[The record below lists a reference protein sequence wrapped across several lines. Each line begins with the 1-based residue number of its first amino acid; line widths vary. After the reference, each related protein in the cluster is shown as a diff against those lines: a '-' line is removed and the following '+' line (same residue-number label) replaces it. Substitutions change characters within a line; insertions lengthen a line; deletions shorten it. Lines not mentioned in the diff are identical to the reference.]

1 MATTLAHDVA
11 EFCTNEG
18 SPVFFCSL
26 DVEGAFDCIPF
37 SILFESASR
46 VLPEMCWRTMF
57 FWYSHMRI
65 QIRWNNKLSSEIS
78 VERGTRQGGLTSP
91 LIFNAFYQDLVQK
104 LQNNNQH
111 GIVING
117 ITYNVFAYA
126 DDLLLA
132 STTVTGLQSLIDL
145 SVSQIEKC
153 GLRFNPKKT
162 ICMCYGKNPF
172 TTLPKWNINSVNLDV
187 KNSIKYLGSVLCQS
201 GGNEHVNSRICSA
214 KRSFYTLQGAGLCND
229 GLSPEASVYLYS
241 SVIRSSL
248 IYGCDSIWINK
259 SNMIK
264 LDSTQGKI
272 IKKMLG
278 LPYTSHTTPLIQALG
293 ILPCS
298 VSILFLSLDLLKS
311 CLASESATGDFYRHM
326 LNCDRQKVKNP
337 LMGRTGAMCDKF
349 NINFIKYMLNEK
361 YSMHV
366 KHNHYSSASNGYID
380 SLRTLLSDFNNDNR
394 ILVRMMLKSF

>member
-1 MATTLAHDVA
+1 
-11 EFCTNEG
+11 
-18 SPVFFCSL
+18 
-26 DVEGAFDCIPF
+26 
-37 SILFESASR
+37 
-46 VLPEMCWRTMF
+46 
-57 FWYSHMRI
+57 
-65 QIRWNNKLSSEIS
+65 
-78 VERGTRQGGLTSP
+78 
-91 LIFNAFYQDLVQK
+91 
-104 LQNNNQH
+104 
-111 GIVING
+111 
-117 ITYNVFAYA
+117 
-126 DDLLLA
+126 
-132 STTVTGLQSLIDL
+132 
-145 SVSQIEKC
+145 
-153 GLRFNPKKT
+153 
-162 ICMCYGKNPF
+162 MCYGKNPF

-326 LNCDRQKVKNP
+326 LNCDRQKVKN
-337 LMGRTGAMCDKF
+337 
-349 NINFIKYMLNEK
+349 
-361 YSMHV
+361 
-366 KHNHYSSASNGYID
+366 
-380 SLRTLLSDFNNDNR
+380 
-394 ILVRMMLKSF
+394 